1 MTLENVCNLADKCK
15 IAGSEDCRPT
25 CFAYILAHGGNGA
38 GGVYAASGVPGKYR
52 SRWIKNLDVIK
63 EQNGLAYDV
72 VTRYTADILKHVR
85 QGIGFF
91 FYSVPNAE
99 NPRGTGTGKSTA
111 AATIVNEYIRAR
123 VIEQATGG
131 PSMDQAQ
138 PGLYV
143 RMSEFQNAYNGQ
155 FRGPAAAQEESSR
168 KYYAM
173 KRSMMAAELLVI
185 DDIGLRD
192 ANTLVNE
199 IYEIIDHRNNQEG
212 IATIFTSNLP
222 VNMLRELLSDQIVSR
237 IQEMTELI
245 PFKGKDNRKKF
256 M

>member
-1 MTLENVCNLADKCK
+1 MTLEKVCSLADKCK
-15 IAGSEDCRPT
+15 IAGTAACMPT
-25 CFAYILAHGGNGA
+25 CFPYILAHGANGA
-38 GGVYAASGVPGKYR
+38 GGVFSASGLPGKYR
-52 SRWIKNLDVIK
+52 NRWLTNIDLIKD
-63 EQNGLAYDV
+63 QNPIPHSV
-72 VTRYTADILKHVR
+72 VTNYTADILKHVR

-91 FYSVPNAE
+91 FYSVPNKE

-111 AATIVNEYIRAR
+111 AATLINEYIRAR

-131 PSMDQAQ
+131 RPMGDKQ

-143 RMSEFQNAYNGQ
+143 RMSEFQNVYNSQ
-155 FRGPAAAQEESSR
+155 FRGPGAMQEEAAL

-173 KRSMMAAELLVI
+173 KRAMMDAELLVL

-192 ANTLVNE
+192 AKTLVNE
-199 IYEIIDHRNNQEG
+199 VYEIVDHRNNQDE

-237 IQEMTELI
+237 IQEMTEEI
-245 PFKGKDNRKKF
+245 PFKGQDNRKKF